1 MAPATITQ
9 RLNDYSHDPGKEVVL
24 VTASDTNTYV
34 SEKFGIVLAAGA
46 QIAENDPRAIAVA
59 VSGATATIHS
69 SGLSSKKVLLTLYGI
84 K

>member
-1 MAPATITQ
+1 MVAATITQ

-24 VTASDTNTYV
+24 VTASDSDFYI

-46 QIAENDPRAIAVA
+46 QIAENDPRSIATA
-59 VSGATATIHS
+59 VSGATVTIHS